1 MRASGILM
9 HISSLP
15 SPYGIGT
22 FGKEAYAFADFL
34 AAAGQKYW
42 QILPLGPTGYG
53 DSPYHTVSSFARN
66 PYFIDLDLLAADG
79 LLEKEEILAC
89 DWGTDP
95 EHADYGALYA
105 HRGALLKKAFER
117 GRERDRKAVDDFRR
131 ENAGWLESYALFT
144 ALKTRFGLKPWSEWE
159 DEAARLR
166 SDPKI
171 LERYSEELREEIDCC
186 VYIQYL
192 FYRQW
197 DELRAYI
204 HKKGIRIIGDVPIYV
219 PLDSADVWSDRSMFQ
234 LDGEGRPTEV
244 AGVPPDYFS
253 EDGQLWGNPLYD
265 WDRMAEDGYAWW
277 IGRLHAAARLFD
289 VVRIDHFRGLES
301 YWAVPFGETTA
312 RGGHWVPGPGKAFV
326 TAIKSALPDLDI
338 IAEDLGVMTDAVIE
352 LRDFSGFPGM
362 KILQFAFDPDNVY
375 LPHNQPK
382 NCVCYIGTHDND
394 TLAEWLENTSSENLD
409 FAREYL
415 GLNRREGYANGIL
428 RGGMSAPADLFV
440 VQMQDWLGIGAAGHM
455 NNPGL
460 LGGGNWCWRMKKGAV
475 TPALTKKIL
484 RMTKLYGR

>member
-53 DSPYHTVSSFARN
+53 DSPYQTVSAFAGN

-89 DWGTDP
+89 DWGADP

-253 EDGQLWGNPLYD
+253 EDGQLWTV
-265 WDRMAEDGYAWW
+265 W
-277 IGRLHAAARLFD
+277 
-289 VVRIDHFRGLES
+289 
-301 YWAVPFGETTA
+301 
-312 RGGHWVPGPGKAFV
+312 
-326 TAIKSALPDLDI
+326 
-338 IAEDLGVMTDAVIE
+338 
-352 LRDFSGFPGM
+352 
-362 KILQFAFDPDNVY
+362 
-375 LPHNQPK
+375 
-382 NCVCYIGTHDND
+382 
-394 TLAEWLENTSSENLD
+394 
-409 FAREYL
+409 
-415 GLNRREGYANGIL
+415 
-428 RGGMSAPADLFV
+428 
-440 VQMQDWLGIGAAGHM
+440 
-455 NNPGL
+455 
-460 LGGGNWCWRMKKGAV
+460 
-475 TPALTKKIL
+475 
-484 RMTKLYGR
+484 

>member
-53 DSPYHTVSSFARN
+53 DSPYQTVSAFAGN

-89 DWGTDP
+89 DWGADP

-171 LERYSEELREEIDCC
+171 LERYSQELREEIDCC

-440 VQMQDWLGIGAAGHM
+440 AQMQDWLGIGAAGHM